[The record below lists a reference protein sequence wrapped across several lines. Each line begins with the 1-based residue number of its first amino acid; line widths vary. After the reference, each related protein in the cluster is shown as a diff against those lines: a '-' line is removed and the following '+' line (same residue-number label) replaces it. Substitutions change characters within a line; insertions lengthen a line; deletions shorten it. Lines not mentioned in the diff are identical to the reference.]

1 MFYFKIV
8 CLKLFHINISSHFDI
23 NLDFALLSFRTCV
36 NSIV

>member
-8 CLKLFHINISSHFDI
+8 CLKLFHINISSHFGI
-23 NLDFALLSFRTCV
+23 NLDFVLLSFRTYV